1 MRSFAILSASVLA
14 LCSAGASG
22 QTGAYVLDHAMSS
35 IEGGETDLARYKGK
49 VVVMVNVAS
58 RCGLTPQY
66 EQLESVYRKY
76 KDDGLVVLG
85 FPANNFGGQEPG
97 TNAEIQE
104 FCAENYDVS
113 FPMFAKISVAGED
126 KHPLY
131 QELAG
136 QGEPL
141 GGDPRWNFT
150 KFIVDREGRVA
161 ARFEPRTRPD
171 APEMI
176 ERIEALLASDSG
188 NSIGGE
194 RSVTKGL
201 WF

>member
-1 MRSFAILSASVLA
+1 MRSIAVFGFSMMA
-14 LCSAGASG
+14 LFSAGAHAQS
-22 QTGAYVLDHAMSS
+22 GAYVLDYSMNRIDSS
-35 IEGGETDLARYKGK
+35 VQDLAQYKGK
-49 VVVMVNVAS
+49 VVLMVNVAS

-66 EQLESVYRKY
+66 EQLEAIYREY
-76 KDDGLVVLG
+76 KDDGLVILG

-104 FCAENYDVS
+104 FCSENYEVS
-113 FPMFAKISVAGED
+113 FPMFEKISVAGDD

-141 GGDPRWNFT
+141 GGDPKWNFT
-150 KFIVDREGRVA
+150 KFLLDRDGKVA
-161 ARFEPRTRPD
+161 ARFEPTTRPD
-171 APEMI
+171 APEVIAKI
-176 ERIEALLASDSG
+176 EGLLGVAKAPVSS
-188 NSIGGE
+188 
-194 RSVTKGL
+194 TKGL